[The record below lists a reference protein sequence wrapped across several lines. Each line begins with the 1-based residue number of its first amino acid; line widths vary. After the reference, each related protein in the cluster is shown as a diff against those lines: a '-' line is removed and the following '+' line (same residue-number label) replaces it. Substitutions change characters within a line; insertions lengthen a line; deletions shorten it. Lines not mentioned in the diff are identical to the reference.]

1 MQHIYMLRMY
11 LSRLSHNQLFFAFIG
26 TFCFCW
32 TDVSG
37 LCHTRTQASWA
48 PVPSL
53 PRHPV
58 VHEQGSIPDDRGKV
72 LQSITM
78 GKEWEKDEKRE
89 RGERQ
94 RVTEKS
100 NTLSSTDINWYL
112 PQIFLQVSNQTS
124 LDIVNA
130 PMNCSV
136 ILISWHIIVIQS
148 FYFSHKGTMN
158 KDDSRGLVL
167 GWKQVDFWSNE
178 WKALQHS
185 IFRILIYAFFLD
197 MEVNF

>member
-1 MQHIYMLRMY
+1 MCLAYATHELR
-11 LSRLSHNQLFFAFIG
+11 
-26 TFCFCW
+26 
-32 TDVSG
+32 
-37 LCHTRTQASWA
+37 
-48 PVPSL
+48 L
-53 PRHPV
+53 PEHQFRV
-58 VHEQGSIPDDRGKV
+58 CPDILWSMSKDQSQMIEVRYYRA
-72 LQSITM
+72 LQ
-78 GKEWEKDEKRE
+78 WEENE
-89 RGERQ
+89 RRMKNGRADRQ

-112 PQIFLQVSNQTS
+112 PQIFMQVSNQTS

>member
-1 MQHIYMLRMY
+1 MCLAYATHELR
-11 LSRLSHNQLFFAFIG
+11 
-26 TFCFCW
+26 
-32 TDVSG
+32 
-37 LCHTRTQASWA
+37 
-48 PVPSL
+48 L
-53 PRHPV
+53 PEHQFRV
-58 VHEQGSIPDDRGKV
+58 CPDILWSMNKDQSQMIEVRYYRALQWGKN
-72 LQSITM
+72 
-78 GKEWEKDEKRE
+78 E
-89 RGERQ
+89 RRMKNERADRQ

-112 PQIFLQVSNQTS
+112 PQIFMQVSNQTS

-197 MEVNF
+197 MEMNF